1 VTDIK
6 LSIITATW
14 NSAKTVGATLQSLA
28 HQTFQNYESIIVDGA
43 SSDGTLDVVRS
54 SGIKIGKIV
63 SERDKGIYDALNKG
77 IALASGDYVGFLH
90 SDDVLASPTSLER
103 LVECI
108 AVKKPDAVYADL
120 QYVERANI
128 NKIVR
133 YWKSGYYHRD
143 RLKSGWMPPHPTF
156 YMRKDLYAKLG
167 GFDLTYKISADY
179 DSLIRY
185 LWVNDVKLEYLPEVL
200 IKMRVGGASNRS
212 IANIIKK
219 SKEDLAVMK
228 QYNVPLLRAMMGKN
242 LSKLP
247 QFFLR

>member
-108 AVKKPDAVYADL
+108 AVKNPDAVYADL
-120 QYVERANI
+120 QYVDRANI

-133 YWKSGYYHRD
+133 YWKSGSYHRD

-167 GFDLTYKISADY
+167 GFNLTYKISADY

-212 IANIIKK
+212 LINIIKK

-228 QYNVPLLRAMMGKN
+228 QYNVPVLRAMMGKN